1 MVLRSLCYPNP
12 TRLPV
17 RGQET
22 RSRSRINIPGSRT
35 QDIFVAERF
44 CRERWLEI
52 VLSVN
57 GSIKEAFMPVEDA
70 NEVSKEV
77 DVALSSTRFKVIPGA
92 KSEPPPEPS
101 PVSMRDLE
109 GLFREHQDRVFR
121 AAYRV
126 TGSVVDA
133 EDVLQTVFLRLSRRG
148 DVNLEPN
155 PGSYLH
161 RAAINA
167 ALDLMR
173 QRARTESIPIDDVAP
188 ILAANPSFSP
198 ELQQRNRE
206 LRDCLRR
213 AISKLGEKSAEMFV
227 LKYYEG
233 YENTE
238 IPRLMGTSA
247 MVVGVLLHRARARVK
262 KEVGDFLEGGASN
275 QYRER

>member
-1 MVLRSLCYPNP
+1 
-12 TRLPV
+12 
-17 RGQET
+17 
-22 RSRSRINIPGSRT
+22 
-35 QDIFVAERF
+35 
-44 CRERWLEI
+44 
-52 VLSVN
+52 
-57 GSIKEAFMPVEDA
+57 MPVEDDA

-77 DVALSSTRFKVIPGA
+77 NVALNATRFKVIPGA
-92 KSEPPPEPS
+92 KSEPPPDPA

-109 GLFREHQDRVFR
+109 GLFREHHDRVFR
-121 AAYRV
+121 AAHRL

-167 ALDLMR
+167 ALDLLR

-188 ILAANPSFSP
+188 VLAANPRFSP

-233 YENTE
+233 YDNVE
-238 IPRLMGTSA
+238 IARLMGTSA

-262 KEVGDFLEGGASN
+262 KEVGDFLEGGVSIGK
-275 QYRER
+275 ERR